1 MTFEQLDSFLSGQ
14 GFFKI
19 PSNLPEFVFF
29 FREENAYVNVLN
41 VIDYKQGLYITQDQ
55 YEHLKHTIC
64 NFFQERG
71 VHEVHILSLIISTDT
86 EKARLLCKE
95 DAFCWLIQP
104 LENRLLVHENQV
116 ADFYGLRNSLENFL
130 YKIFISSETEQ
141 NLSTPS
147 KKTES
152 YSPMQRVRQLPWVN
166 ILLVLCNV
174 ILFILCTFTGNLL
187 YNKGAFSVMDLI
199 QNGEWYRIFTCMFLH
214 WDVSHLGSNMLVLY
228 YIGNAVEKQVGHLP
242 YAVIY
247 FLSGIS
253 GAVFSMGYELITNT
267 YVRSAGASG
276 AVFGIEGALL
286 MLVLLHRGKWA
297 ELTAGRVIFA
307 IAFSLYCG
315 FTSSYVNNAA
325 HIGGVLMG
333 FLVTGIFWLLM
344 PGIRNNQKRGNLFL

>member
-1 MTFEQLDSFLSGQ
+1 MTFEQLNSFLSEQ
-14 GFFKI
+14 GFFKV

-41 VIDYKQGLYITQDQ
+41 VIDYKQGFCITQDQ
-55 YEHLKHTIC
+55 YVHLKQTIS
-64 NFFQERG
+64 NFFRERG
-71 VHEVHILSLIISTDT
+71 VHEVHILSLLISADT
-86 EKARLLCKE
+86 EKAKQLCKE

-104 LENRLLVHENQV
+104 LENRLLIHENQV
-116 ADFYGLRNSLENFL
+116 SDFYGLKNLLENFL
-130 YKIFISSETEQ
+130 Y
-141 NLSTPS
+141 NLSTSSEKEQDVSTLS
-147 KKTES
+147 KEAET
-152 YSPMQRVRQLPWVN
+152 YSMLQRFGQLSWVN
-166 ILLVLCNV
+166 VLLVVSNV
-174 ILFILCTFTGNLL
+174 ILFILCTFTGDLL

-199 QNGEWYRIFTCMFLH
+199 QNREWYRVFTSMFLH
-214 WDVSHLGSNMLVLY
+214 ADIEHLVSNMLVLY

-253 GAVFSMGYELITNT
+253 GAVFSMGYELITHT
-267 YVRSAGASG
+267 YVSSVGASG

-286 MLVLLHRGKWA
+286 ILVLLHRGKWA
-297 ELTAGRVIFA
+297 ELTAGRVIFT

-333 FLVTGIFWLLM
+333 FVVTGIFWLLV